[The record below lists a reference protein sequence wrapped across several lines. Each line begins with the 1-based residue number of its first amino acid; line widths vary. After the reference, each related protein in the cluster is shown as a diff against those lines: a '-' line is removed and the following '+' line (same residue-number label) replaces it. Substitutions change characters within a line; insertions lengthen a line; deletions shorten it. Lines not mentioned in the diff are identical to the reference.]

1 MTVELWTLL
10 GLLAVGFATMP
21 IFALGS
27 SSAGEDPHASSAH
40 GGFILGEFVKRWFIW
55 FIRPVERASLALGL
69 GPLFYNLLGVSFGL
83 AAGALFVGGW
93 IGWGGWAVL
102 LGGIA
107 DILDG
112 RVARARGMASPK
124 GAFIDSTLDRFAEVA
139 AFIGLAL
146 WFRDSTV
153 GLALAL
159 TAMGGSLLVSYTRAR
174 GESLGVLCT
183 KGVMQRAER
192 LLGVGLGAIIDPSV
206 SAALGRDGEGL
217 VLLWVLGVIAVGTV
231 GTAIYRTIWITA
243 RLPDAD

>member
-21 IFALGS
+21 IFALSS

-206 SAALGRDGEGL
+206 SAALGREDGL